1 MCNAFALCAC
11 VLSVILTEERSLH
24 FQLRQDTIP
33 NITKTSSYAH
43 NLDGSLNTLT
53 YPSGHSVYSAVGGAG
68 LPLTTVDSA
77 VVDYVS
83 SGMYTAWG
91 AHSYSSLGLKMSESI
106 LYNQRLQ
113 PCWTYAPQN
122 LTATSCTASYVTG
135 TYIDLKYNF
144 NLGADNGNL
153 GGITN
158 DRNSNRSQSY
168 VYDAVNRITS
178 AATLPACTATCW
190 NLAFTLDQW
199 ANLTAVAGTGTATLT
214 PNANNQISVAPF
226 TYDASGNELT
236 DVTNTYT
243 WNAESEMETGGG
255 VTYLYD
261 GRGNRVKKSGAKLYW
276 YGPSGEVL
284 DETDTTG
291 STTNAAFSEYI
302 YFAGARIARRDYLNN
317 VYYYFEDQVH
327 SSRVIAE
334 IPAGTTTPTL
344 CYDADF
350 YPYGGEIDFTD
361 TCAQNYKFQGKER
374 DPETGNDYFGARF
387 YSSTYG
393 RFLSPDW
400 SSVPA
405 PVPYANLTNP
415 QTLNQYAFVNDNP
428 ESFADLNGHDP
439 GVCNSG
445 GAAGDRNCP
454 TPPQSSP
461 AYTNYQGHSAVEVSD
476 SSLTPSSDGNGGTT
490 YTHTTTTVY
499 YNNDVDHEGQYLGA
513 TQSTTTW
520 TVKADGTMSNYQD
533 TEKSIDLKSA
543 IAVVGNDSVALAQSM
558 AATASVE
565 PYFYRAVAADAK
577 AHPIDY
583 TLKAAALISPFIE
596 VPAAYEGVKAGVE
609 LAHAA
614 LDAGRAAYEVKQIRQ
629 GQTAP

>member
-1 MCNAFALCAC
+1 
-11 VLSVILTEERSLH
+11 VV
-24 FQLRQDTIP
+24 Q
-33 NITKTSSYAH
+33 K
-43 NLDGSLNTLT
+43 
-53 YPSGHSVYSAVGGAG
+53 VG
-68 LPLTTVDSA
+68 PV
-77 VVDYVS
+77 
-83 SGMYTAWG
+83 
-91 AHSYSSLGLKMSESI
+91 
-106 LYNQRLQ
+106 R
-113 PCWTYAPQN
+113 
-122 LTATSCTASYVTG
+122 
-135 TYIDLKYNF
+135 
-144 NLGADNGNL
+144 
-153 GGITN
+153 
-158 DRNSNRSQSY
+158 
-168 VYDAVNRITS
+168 
-178 AATLPACTATCW
+178 
-190 NLAFTLDQW
+190 
-199 ANLTAVAGTGTATLT
+199 
-214 PNANNQISVAPF
+214 
-226 TYDASGNELT
+226 
-236 DVTNTYT
+236 
-243 WNAESEMETGGG
+243 
-255 VTYLYD
+255 
-261 GRGNRVKKSGAKLYW
+261 
-276 YGPSGEVL
+276 
-284 DETDTTG
+284 
-291 STTNAAFSEYI
+291 
-302 YFAGARIARRDYLNN
+302 
-317 VYYYFEDQVH
+317 
-327 SSRVIAE
+327 
-334 IPAGTTTPTL
+334 
-344 CYDADF
+344 
-350 YPYGGEIDFTD
+350 
-361 TCAQNYKFQGKER
+361 
-374 DPETGNDYFGARF
+374 ARF